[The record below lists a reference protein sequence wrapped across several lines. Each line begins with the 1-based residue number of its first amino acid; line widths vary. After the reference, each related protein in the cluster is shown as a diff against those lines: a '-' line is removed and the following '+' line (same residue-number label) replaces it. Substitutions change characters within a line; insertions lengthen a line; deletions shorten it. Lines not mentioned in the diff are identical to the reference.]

1 MTTTTSEPRRA
12 IGATTTAFAPLLRR
26 LPHNVDAEMALLG
39 AILLNNRAFERVS
52 DFLRPEHFVLSE
64 HTRIYDACMRT
75 IERGQIADPVTLKG
89 LFEQDEALAQ
99 VGGVD
104 YLARLAECAAT
115 PINAGEY
122 GRLVYD
128 LFVRR
133 ELIAL
138 GEDVVNRAYS
148 SEIEE
153 RADQQIE
160 MAEQGLF
167 DLATKGTY
175 DGGFEAFN
183 ETLASALKMAEAAHK
198 RQGLLSGVPTGF
210 RDLDGKLGG
219 LHPSDLIILA
229 GRPSMGKTALATNI
243 AFNAALKLRREA
255 EEPGGPLQTID
266 GAIVGFFSLEMS
278 REQIATRIL
287 AEETHRLAQARGRSE
302 RGIPSDYIRRGK
314 VANDKFSDLV
324 LASRN
329 LQRLPMFID
338 DTPALSISGMRTRA
352 RRLKRQHGLGLI
364 VIDYLQLISPSP
376 GSRHESRVQELSEIT
391 RGLKALAKEL
401 NVPVL
406 ALSQLSR
413 AVEQREDKRPQLADL
428 RESGTIEQDSD
439 VVMFVF
445 REEYYVARQQP
456 DPHAT
461 DKAGQDAYEKW
472 QEKLERV
479 ANKADIIIA
488 KQRHGPIGNVHLQ
501 FDAEFTL
508 FRDLELN
515 TYSDT

>member
-12 IGATTTAFAPLLRR
+12 GARTATNFAPLLRR

-39 AILLNNRAFERVS
+39 AILVNNRAYERVA
-52 DFLRPEHFVLSE
+52 DFLRPEHFVLAE
-64 HTRIYDACMRT
+64 HARVFDACMRT

-89 LFEQDEALAQ
+89 FFEQDETLAQ

-104 YLARLAECAAT
+104 YLGRIAECAAT

-128 LFVRR
+128 LFLRR

-138 GEDVVNRAYS
+138 GEDVVDRAYA

-153 RADQQIE
+153 RAEQQIE
-160 MAEQGLF
+160 IAEQGLY
-167 DLATKGTY
+167 DLATRGSY
-175 DGGFEAFN
+175 EGGLEAFN
-183 ETLASALKMAEAAHK
+183 DTLTSALKMAEAAHK
-198 RQGLLSGVPTGF
+198 RQGLLSGAPTGF

-243 AFNAALKLRREA
+243 AFNAALRLRREP
-255 EEPGGPLQTID
+255 EEEGGAPKTVD

-287 AEETHRLAQARGRSE
+287 AEETHRLAQARGRTG
-302 RGIPSDYIRRGK
+302 RGIPSDQIRRGK
-314 VANDKFSDLV
+314 VANDKFSELV

-338 DTPALSISGMRTRA
+338 DTPALSISAMRTRA

-364 VIDYLQLISPSP
+364 VIDYLQLIAPSP

-428 RESGTIEQDSD
+428 RESGTIEQDAD

-461 DKAGQDAYEKW
+461 DKAGQDAYDKW

-479 ANKADIIIA
+479 ANKAEVIIA
-488 KQRHGPIGNVHLQ
+488 KQRHGPIGNIHLH

-515 TYSDT
+515 TYPES